1 VTRPATDPVPVRDA
15 ATVVLL
21 RDTPG
26 GIEAWLLTRGTQ
38 MVFAAG
44 MSVFPGG
51 RVDPGDADLPWSG
64 RPAAAFAEEF
74 GCSTE
79 LARALV
85 AAAVRETFEETG
97 VLLTV
102 PPPAGAGLSEARAE
116 VEAGRCSFGRLLCD
130 HDLRVD
136 VDALRPWARWVTP
149 LGEVRRYDTRLF
161 VGALPAGACP
171 ADVTT
176 ESSTAGWVPLATA
189 LEQGRRGVRG
199 LLPPTAATLASLLPF
214 RTVADALAGAPDRSL
229 EPVRPRFVEAAGGGA
244 AVALPDGSVVPV
256 PRMLRR

>member
-26 GIEAWLLTRGTQ
+26 GIEAWLLTRVTQ

-97 VLLTV
+97 VLLTS
-102 PPPAGAGLSEARAE
+102 PPAVLPATDRAAVENGERSFSALLNDNGLA
-116 VEAGRCSFGRLLCD
+116 
-130 HDLRVD
+130 
-136 VDALRPWARWVTP
+136 VDADLLRPWARWITP
-149 LGEVRRYDTRLF
+149 EGEVRRYDTRFF
-161 VGALPAGACP
+161 VAALPDGAVATAETTEASRAEWLSVREAVAQAMAGA
-171 ADVTT
+171 
-176 ESSTAGWVPLATA
+176 
-189 LEQGRRGVRG
+189 RG
-199 LLPPTAATLASLLPF
+199 LLPPTMVTLNSLLPF
-214 RTVADALAGAPDRSL
+214 TSVADVLAGAHGRDL
-229 EPVRPRFVEAAGGGA
+229 EPIEPTLLRDREQPAVR
-244 AVALPDGSVVPV
+244 LPDGSVVPI
-256 PRMLRR
+256 PRALLR